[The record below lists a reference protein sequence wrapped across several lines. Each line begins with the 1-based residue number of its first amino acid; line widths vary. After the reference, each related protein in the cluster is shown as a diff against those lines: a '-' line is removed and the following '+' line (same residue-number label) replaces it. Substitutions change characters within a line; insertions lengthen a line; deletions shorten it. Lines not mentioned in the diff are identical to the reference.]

1 MEKTDKKN
9 KKKREGT
16 DNQRTDTSETHNALK
31 IGQNQIVGDI

>member
-1 MEKTDKKN
+1 MEKTDKEN

-16 DNQRTDTSETHNALK
+16 DNQRTDTFETHNALK